1 MIGKRL
7 KEFAKNKYGT
17 VSAFAEAC
25 SMTQPQMSA
34 YTSDAKSP
42 SIDVLLR
49 FLQAGCDINWLLSGK
64 GEMVYPSSYNHN
76 DASLTED
83 EILQIRALLKERGS
97 KNVAG

>member
-7 KEFAKNKYGT
+7 KEFAKSRYGT

-25 SMTQPQMSA
+25 SMPQPQMSA

-49 FLQAGCDINWLLSGK
+49 FLQAGCNINWLLSGE
-64 GEMVYPSSYNHN
+64 GEMVYSIGYNQN
-76 DASLTED
+76 ETSLTED
-83 EILQIRALLKERGS
+83 EIRQLRTLLKERGL

>member
-7 KEFAKNKYGT
+7 KDFAKNKYGT

-34 YTSDAKSP
+34 YTSGAKSP

-49 FLQAGCDINWLLSGK
+49 FLRAGCNINWLLSGE
-64 GEMVYPSSYNHN
+64 GEMIYPSSYNQN
-76 DASLTED
+76 DVSLTDD
-83 EILQIRALLKERGS
+83 EIFQIRELLKERGS

>member
-25 SMTQPQMSA
+25 SMPQPQMSA
-34 YTSDAKSP
+34 YTSGAKSP
-42 SIDVLLR
+42 SVDVLLR
-49 FLQAGCDINWLLSGK
+49 FLKAGCDINWLLSGE
-64 GEMVYPSSYNHN
+64 GEMIYSSGYNQN
-76 DASLTED
+76 ETSLTED
-83 EILQIRALLKERGS
+83 EISQLRTLLKERGL

>member
-7 KEFAKNKYGT
+7 KEFAKSRYGT

-25 SMTQPQMSA
+25 SMPQPQMSA

-49 FLQAGCDINWLLSGK
+49 FLQAGCNINWLLSGE
-64 GEMVYPSSYNHN
+64 GEMVYSIGYNQN
-76 DASLTED
+76 ETSLTED
-83 EILQIRALLKERGS
+83 EISQLRTLLKERGL

>member
-7 KEFAKNKYGT
+7 KEFAKSRYGT

-25 SMTQPQMSA
+25 SMPQPQMSA

-42 SIDVLLR
+42 SVDVLLR
-49 FLQAGCDINWLLSGK
+49 FLQAGCNINWLLSGE
-64 GEMVYPSSYNHN
+64 GEMVYSSGYNQN
-76 DASLTED
+76 KTSLTED
-83 EILQIRALLKERGS
+83 EIRQLRTLLKERGL